1 MTAIGEVNSDFLTW
15 RRFDRMILSWI
26 FSSLTPEI
34 MGQIIGYQT
43 SNTTWVA
50 LEKIFVASSKA
61 RIMQLRLAFQTTQK
75 GSLPIMEY
83 ILKMKTIIDNLAAI
97 GEPVAERDQ
106 ILRLF
111 AGFGA
116 DYNLIVTSLT
126 TCEDDLILHSVHSIL
141 LSHEQIL
148 HFQNSTAEDEVIS
161 AHITTQDH
169 PQQSRK
175 YHTRKPSSSFNS

>member
-15 RRFDRMILSWI
+15 RRFDHMILSWI

-50 LEKIFVASSKA
+50 LDKIFAASSKA

-161 AHITTQDH
+161 THITTQDH